1 MTTNIYPANWLA
13 KNNQTSKLLSLVFQ
27 MDGVP
32 FYLTTGA
39 LNKKI
44 RYGDP
49 ITYGEPGIVYGG
61 LIPRTDFKPLINLNS
76 SMTIGQKVE
85 PEQGKGSITLMS
97 LAFTDK
103 DSLLSKLI
111 SPGVIINEPLGNKF
125 VKLWLG
131 FQDSSFPE
139 DYIVIMRAFV
149 SGTTWKP
156 AEVTLQL
163 SDPNIKRKSPIFF
176 TNSQSL
182 VQNIGPSDTVIPFA
196 GIQNIYIQILGPG
209 LTYDP
214 AILTYLKIDNE
225 FLKYGPALNL
235 TTPLNI
241 ISGIDQ
247 QNFFVSPADAG
258 RCTVGCVVGVS
269 NGDGSSPSSQ
279 VILTAANNST
289 GQITVDVPLGFVPAG
304 GQIMRGFSGVALNL
318 NILSGLDHQN
328 FFLKPGDAGRLAAG
342 DVIALQNLDGS
353 QATGPITVLSANG
366 GTGQVTVLTPLPY
379 IPTVGQIAIFYAV
392 VVQQRGARST
402 TPAAHSMDS
411 SGTGNVTNVIQI
423 QDNVIQMALKLML
436 SGFNGPYLSN
446 QLCASI
452 VNTLDPV
459 LGNLSNAIVLPS
471 DVDAVI
477 DLGLAKNDWVTVSGS
492 GAGNNGSYQI
502 IDIEDVVDQP
512 NRLLLVN
519 GTLNLESPATSVRL
533 AFRSQFDVYPI
544 IAGQGM
550 AGFEVDV
557 ASHVTAFNNFF
568 SQNEN
573 RMRFLIQEQANL
585 KTFIE
590 TELFLPV
597 GAYSITRY
605 GQCSIAVTKPPIA
618 DQKLIVLDKTN
629 VMQPEMIQ
637 VARSLN
643 TRRYYDEVDYQFDL
657 NDDNST
663 FQSTVAYVN
672 TQSLSNI
679 TISSPLPIAS
689 KGLRSDLGAALVLLP
704 RQSQFILN
712 RFGNAAFEIT
722 LKLNFE
728 TISQLETGDVVDL
741 RDNGDLQILNLATG
755 VRNIGEQLMEVIDRQ
770 LDIKSGNGQ
779 VTLLSAIGVDV
790 TDRFATIS
798 PSSIVAPMGSG
809 LSNIVIQE
817 SFGAFFPLNEQNK
830 WIPNIGLPV
839 VVHSPDYTTR
849 FGSAILTGIDPS
861 NNHNLQLASSL
872 GFVPQPGDIVE
883 IDDYPT
889 DNNPA
894 TEKFYKQVYCHIDPS
909 VTVVTGIDL
918 QNFTVAPGDIG
929 KFNVGLPVK
938 LHNFNYSIN
947 SAELKVTN
955 VDAGT
960 NTVTVAAPGFAF
972 VPSAGLICELIG
984 FADGG
989 GPYRII

>member
-32 FYLTTGA
+32 FYLTSGV

-49 ITYGEPGIVYGG
+49 IVYGQPGIVYGG
-61 LIPRTDFKPLINLNS
+61 LIERTDFKPLINLNS

-103 DSLLSKLI
+103 NSLMSQLI
-111 SPGVIINEPLGNKF
+111 SPGVIVNEPLGNKF
-125 VKLWLG
+125 VKIWLG

-149 SGTTWKP
+149 SGTMWKP

-182 VQNIGPSDTVIPFA
+182 VQSIGTGDTVIPFA
-196 GIQNIYIQILGPG
+196 GIQAIYQQILGPG

-214 AILTYLKIDNE
+214 AILTYIKIDDE
-225 FLKYGPALNL
+225 FIGYGPAINL
-235 TTPLNI
+235 TAPLNI

-247 QNFFVSPADAG
+247 QNFYVSPSDAG
-258 RCTVGCVVGVS
+258 KCTVGCVVGVS
-269 NGDGSSPSSQ
+269 NSDGSSPSSQ

-289 GQITVDVPLGFVPAG
+289 GQITVDVPLGFVPSP
-304 GQIMRGFSGVALNL
+304 GQIMTGFSGVALNL
-318 NILSGLDHQN
+318 NVLSGIDNQN
-328 FFLKPGDAGRLAAG
+328 FYVSPGDASRLLTG
-342 DVIALQNLDGS
+342 DVVALQNLDGS
-353 QATGPITVLSANG
+353 QATGPFTILSVNA
-366 GTGQVTVLTPLPY
+366 GTGQVTLLNPLPY
-379 IPTVGQIAIFYAV
+379 IPMTGQIAVFYAL
-392 VVQQRGARST
+392 VVQQRGARGT
-402 TPAAHSMDS
+402 TAAAHTPDS
-411 SGTGNVTNVIQI
+411 SGTGNVTNIIQI

-436 SGFNGPYLSN
+436 SGWAGPYLTG
-446 QLCASI
+446 QACASI
-452 VNTLDPV
+452 VNTLDPT
-459 LGNLSNAIVLPS
+459 LGNVPNTIVLPS
-471 DVDAVI
+471 GVDAVI
-477 DLGLAKNDWVTVSGS
+477 DLGLANGDWVTVSGS
-492 GAGNNGSYQI
+492 LNGNNGSYQI
-502 IDIEDVVDQP
+502 IDIEDTEEQP
-512 NRLLLVN
+512 NRLLYVN
-519 GTLNLESPATSVRL
+519 ATLNLESPASSVSL
-533 AFRSQFDVYPI
+533 AFRSQFDVYPVL
-544 IAGQGM
+544 AGQQM

-557 ASHVTAFNNFF
+557 AGHVTAYNNFF

-573 RMRFLIQEQANL
+573 RMRFLVQEQANL

-629 VMQPEMIQ
+629 VMEPGNIQ

-643 TRRYYDEVDYQFDL
+643 TRRYFDEIDYMFDL

-663 FQSTVAYVN
+663 YQSTVAYVN

-679 TISSPLPIAS
+679 TISSPLPITS

-704 RQSQFILN
+704 RQSQFLLN

-741 RDNGDLQILNLATG
+741 RDNGDLQILNLSTG

-798 PSSIVAPMGSG
+798 PSSIVAPAGSG
-809 LSNIVIQE
+809 LSNVVIQE

-830 WIPNIGLPV
+830 WIPNIGLPII
-839 VVHSPDYTTR
+839 VHSPDYTTR
-849 FGSAILTGIDPS
+849 YGTAILTAIDPS

-883 IDDYPT
+883 IDNYPT
-889 DNNPA
+889 DNNPD

-909 VTVVTGIDL
+909 VAVVTGIDL
-918 QNFTVAPGDIG
+918 QNFTVAPADIG
-929 KFNVGLPVK
+929 KFNVGLPVS
-938 LHNFNYSIN
+938 LHNFNYSIS
-947 SAELKVTN
+947 SAELEVTAVN
-955 VDAGT
+955 LLT
-960 NTVTVAAPGFAF
+960 YTVTVAAPGFAF